1 MLITEEIGLIHSFS
15 QLLYSHLFKSHI
27 VPYFVFKSLVFV
39 SSVISK
45 YYSLANQNVN
55 QMSFLS
61 HITFFFLLHFMIIVF
76 FIYIL

>member
-1 MLITEEIGLIHSFS
+1 MLITEEVGLIHSFS
-15 QLLYSHLFKSHI
+15 QLLYSLFKSDI